1 MESQRNLLLIGFL
14 LVSFLL
20 YQQWVSYSQ
29 PDTAPVETSL
39 TTPSAT
45 DALPSAQATG
55 GEEGIPDIAPAAPQ
69 APAAD
74 DTLAPVS
81 RLITVTTDKLRITI
95 DTLGGDVVH
104 ADLME
109 FPLTLDSDDPFV
121 LLHQSNQFRYIAQ
134 SGLTGFDTRD
144 NRPLYA
150 AAQQNYTLADGEDML
165 AVPLSYQRDDGV
177 MIAKVFKFSR
187 GKHSIDVDFRIH
199 NGTSQPLSTQVW
211 AQLRQTMAGEG
222 GSMLMPT
229 YRGAAYS
236 TADSRY
242 EKFSFDD
249 MSEKKLNKQTQGGW
263 VAMLQ
268 HYFVS
273 AWVPGADDNN
283 EIYSSTSNGQGIIGF
298 IAPATTIAAGA
309 DQTLNTTL
317 FVGPKDQ
324 DALSALSP
332 TLNLVVDYGFLW
344 MLAQPLH
351 WLLVLF
357 QSWVVNWGIAI
368 ILITLTVKGSMYRL
382 TKAQFSSMA
391 KMRKLQPKMA
401 ALKERYG
408 DDRQKMSQA
417 MMEMYKKEKVN
428 PMGGC
433 LPILIQM
440 PIFIAL
446 YWVLLESYELRQAPF
461 FLWID
466 DLSVQD
472 PYYVLPLL
480 MGASMWLMQK
490 MSPNTITDPT
500 QQKVM
505 QFMPV
510 IFTFMFLWFP
520 SGLVLYW
527 LVSNLI
533 SIAQQWYIYR
543 QMDKA
548 DAKA

>member
-20 YQQWVSYSQ
+20 YQQWVAYTQ
-29 PDTAPVETSL
+29 PEPTPVETAL
-39 TTPSAT
+39 TTPSDT
-45 DALPSAQATG
+45 DALPQASQA
-55 GEEGIPDIAPAAPQ
+55 GEGGIPEVTTAAPKSEAPAVQ
-69 APAAD
+69 
-74 DTLAPVS
+74 TLAPAN
-81 RLITVTTDKLRITI
+81 RLVTVTTDKLKVTI

-104 ADLME
+104 SDLLE
-109 FPLTLDSDDPFV
+109 FPLTLDSDEPFT
-121 LLHQSNQFRYIAQ
+121 LLEQTSQTRYTAQ
-134 SGLTGFDTRD
+134 SGLTGIDTRES
-144 NRPLYA
+144 RPLYS
-150 AAQQNYTLADGEDML
+150 AAQAEYMLADGEEVL

-177 MIAKVFKFSR
+177 MVAKVFKFHR
-187 GKHSIDVDFRIH
+187 GKHSVDVEFRIH
-199 NGTSQPLSTQVW
+199 NGSSQPVTTQLW
-211 AQLRQTMAGEG
+211 AQLRQTMAGES
-222 GSMLMPT
+222 GSMMMPT

-242 EKFSFDD
+242 EKYSFED
-249 MSEKKLNKQTQGGW
+249 MTDKRLNKQTQGGW
-263 VAMLQ
+263 IAMLE

-273 AWVPGADDNN
+273 AWVPGAEDNN
-283 EIYSSTSNGQGIIGF
+283 EIYSATSSGQGIIGYL
-298 IAPATTIAAGA
+298 APATTIAAGA
-309 DQTLNTTL
+309 DQTLSSVL
-317 FVGPKDQ
+317 YMGPKDQ
-324 DALSALSP
+324 AALKLLSE

-344 MLAQPLH
+344 MLALPLH
-351 WLLVLF
+351 WLLTFF
-357 QSWVVNWGIAI
+357 QSWVVNWGLAI
-368 ILITLTVKGSMYRL
+368 ILITITVKGGMYRL
-382 TKAQFSSMA
+382 TKAQFTSMA
-391 KMRKLQPKMA
+391 KMRKLQPKLT
-401 ALKERYG
+401 ALRERYG

-466 DLSVQD
+466 DLSVKD

-480 MGASMWLMQK
+480 MGGSMWLMQK
-490 MSPNTITDPT
+490 MSPTTITDPT

-510 IFTFMFLWFP
+510 IFTVMFLWFP

-527 LVSNLI
+527 FVSNLI

-543 QMDKA
+543 QMDKQE
-548 DAKA
+548 AKA